1 MSAGARRAAPPRFF
15 LVLALAIIWAPSAAA
30 RTTIIDDSGTQA
42 LEPAV
47 SLRWKTASPG
57 RHSVQNLM
65 VGRTTLR
72 VRLNVLPWLKRRG
85 RIYLALPAQAP
96 GPLTA
101 TWQTQGRLGPGQV
114 QSGNRV
120 LIYSGPI
127 TSAFIEDVVA
137 LQFSVDGQL
146 VNRAFPVSVRFEM
159 DED

>member
-1 MSAGARRAAPPRFF
+1 MSACARRAAPPRFF
-15 LVLALAIIWAPSAAA
+15 LALALAIIWTPGAAA

-47 SLRWKTASPG
+47 SLRWKTASPARG
-57 RHSVQNLM
+57 SARTLM

-96 GPLTA
+96 GPITA
-101 TWQTQGRLGPGQV
+101 SWQTQGHLGPGQV
-114 QSGNRV
+114 QSGSRV
-120 LIYSGPI
+120 LVYAGPI
-127 TSAFIEDVVA
+127 TSPFIEDVVT

-146 VNRAFPVSVRFEM
+146 VSRAFPVSFRFEM